1 MEPGGSTQQQRGLR
15 AVADPGL
22 AALDLA
28 HLFDELAQ
36 RTCAALGGDECAIVL
51 TDGATFGSD
60 REALRQLA
68 LRAVESA
75 EVVTS
80 PEGAAVPMLAS
91 GAVHGA
97 AVAATRHLSD
107 DDLEVLQLVAS
118 RAALAVEHASALGA
132 ERLARQRLEEL
143 QQLTDAAFAH
153 LELDG
158 LLDELL
164 LRIRSILRCD
174 TAAILLLDEGTNE
187 LVARAAHGIEEEVE
201 AGVRV
206 PVGRGFAGRVAE
218 TRQPVILP
226 DVDHADVMNPIL
238 REKRIKSMVGVPL
251 LIEGHPIGVLHVG
264 SLTYRSFGTDDVDLL
279 QFVADRAAL
288 AIEHARAF
296 DAERRARRHL
306 EYVQA
311 VTDAALTHLELD
323 DLLDEL
329 LLRIRSILGANTA
342 AILLLD
348 EDTNELV
355 ARAARGLEEEV
366 EAGVRIPVGG
376 GFAGRVA
383 AERRPVIL
391 PDVDHAHVLNPILR
405 EKGIKTLLGV
415 PLIAREEVI
424 GVLHVGTLVHHVFT
438 DDDVQLLQLVAER
451 AALAIERSR
460 LHQAAVQFDELQR
473 NFVAIASHELRT
485 PATSVYGALA
495 TLRGRGDELSDQMRD
510 QLFEIAWN
518 EADRMRRLIENLL
531 DLSRVDSGRIQKTT
545 QQVEVRE
552 LLEQAAGVRGDDVVI
567 ETEEGL
573 VAYVDPLM
581 LERVLSNLVRN
592 ARAYGRPPI
601 RLSASTREST
611 LTIVVED
618 DGNGVPMELV
628 PRLFD
633 RFVRGS
639 EGHGTGLG
647 LAIARAYTRSHGGDL
662 RYARAKRGARFE
674 MVLPDSV

>member
-1 MEPGGSTQQQRGLR
+1 VEPGGSTQQQRGLR

-36 RTCAALGGDECAIVL
+36 RTCAALGGEECAIVL
-51 TDGATFGSD
+51 SDGSVFGSNQD
-60 REALRQLA
+60 ALRRLA

-80 PEGAAVPMLAS
+80 AEGAAVPMLSS

-97 AVAATRHLSD
+97 AVAATKHLSD

-132 ERLARQRLEEL
+132 ERLARHRLEEL
-143 QQLTDAAFAH
+143 QQITDAALAH
-153 LELDG
+153 LELDA

-174 TAAILLLDEGTNE
+174 TAAILLLDEETNE

-238 REKRIKSMVGVPL
+238 REKGIKSMLGVPL

-264 SLTYRSFGTDDVDLL
+264 SLTHRNFAVDDVDLL

-311 VTDAALTHLELD
+311 VTDVALTHLELD

-348 EDTNELV
+348 ERTNELV

-383 AERRPVIL
+383 AERSPVIL

-438 DDDVQLLQLVAER
+438 NDDVQLLQLVAER

-485 PATSVYGALA
+485 PATSVYGALT
-495 TLRGRGDELSDQMRD
+495 TLRGRREELSDEMRA
-510 QLFEIAWN
+510 QLFEIAWS

-545 QQVEVRE
+545 QQIAVRQ
-552 LLEQAAGVRGDDVVI
+552 LLEQAAGARSDDVVL
-567 ETEEGL
+567 ETEDDL
-573 VAYVDPLM
+573 VAFLDPLM
-581 LERVLSNLVRN
+581 LERILSNLVRN

-601 RLSASTREST
+601 RLSASAREST

-618 DGNGVPMELV
+618 DGKGVPMELV

-662 RYARAKRGARFE
+662 RYARGKRGARFE
-674 MVLPDSV
+674 IVLPDSV

>member
-1 MEPGGSTQQQRGLR
+1 VEPGGSTQQHRGLR

-22 AALDLA
+22 ATLDLGQ
-28 HLFDELAQ
+28 LLGELAQ
-36 RTCAALGGDECAIVL
+36 RTSAALGGDECTIVL
-51 TDGATFGSD
+51 GEGSAFGS
-60 REALRQLA
+60 EQGELRSLA
-68 LRAVESA
+68 RRAIESA

-80 PEGAAVPMLAS
+80 PDGAALPLLAA

-97 AVAATRHLSD
+97 VAAATKHLSD
-107 DDLEVLQLVAS
+107 DDLEILQLVAN
-118 RAALAVEHASALGA
+118 RAALAVEHASSLSA
-132 ERLARQRLEEL
+132 ERRARGRLEEL
-143 QQLTDAAFAH
+143 QQVTDAALAH
-153 LELDG
+153 LELDA

-164 LRIRSILRCD
+164 LRIRAILHCD
-174 TAAILLLDEGTNE
+174 TAAILLLDEETNE

-201 AGVRV
+201 AGVRI

-218 TRQPVILP
+218 SRQPVILP
-226 DVDHADVMNPIL
+226 DVDHADVLNPIL
-238 REKRIKSMVGVPL
+238 REKGIKSMLGVPL
-251 LIEGHPIGVLHVG
+251 LIEGNPIGVLHVG
-264 SLTYRSFGTDDVDLL
+264 SLTLREFLADDVDLL

-323 DLLDEL
+323 DLLDVL

-348 EDTNELV
+348 EATNELV

-383 AERRPVIL
+383 AERRPLIL
-391 PDVDHAHVLNPILR
+391 PKVDHTQVLNPILL

-415 PLIAREEVI
+415 PLIARNEVI
-424 GVLHVGTLVHHVFT
+424 GVLHVGTLVHRVFT
-438 DDDVQLLQLVAER
+438 RDDVQLLQLVAER
-451 AALAIERSR
+451 AALAIERAR
-460 LHQAAVQFDELQR
+460 LHEAALQFDELQR

-485 PATSVYGALA
+485 PATSVYGALT
-495 TLRGRGDELSDQMRD
+495 TLRGRAEELSEELRS
-510 QLFEIAWN
+510 QLFNVAWQ
-518 EADRMRRLIENLL
+518 EADRMRRLIEQLL
-531 DLSRVDSGRIQKTT
+531 DLSRVDSGRLQKAT
-545 QQVEVRE
+545 QQVDVLQ
-552 LLEQAAGVRGDDVVI
+552 LLEHAAGASRDDVVL
-567 ETEEGL
+567 EGDEGL
-573 VAYVDPLM
+573 VALVDPLM

-592 ARAYGRPPI
+592 ARAYGEPPI
-601 RLSASTREST
+601 RLSASARDST

-618 DGNGVPMELV
+618 EGSGVPIDLV

-639 EGHGTGLG
+639 EGHGSGLG

-662 RYARAKRGARFE
+662 RYARAGRGARFE
-674 MVLPDSV
+674 IVLPDSV

>member
-1 MEPGGSTQQQRGLR
+1 VEPGGSTQQQRGLR

-22 AALDLA
+22 ATLEPAQLLG
-28 HLFDELAQ
+28 ELAE
-36 RTCAALGGDECAIVL
+36 RTCAALGGDDCTIVL
-51 TDGATFGSD
+51 SDGSAFGSERD
-60 REALRQLA
+60 QLLSLA
-68 LRAVESA
+68 RRAIESG

-80 PEGAAVPMLAS
+80 PDGAAVPLLAA
-91 GAVHGA
+91 GVVHGA
-97 AVAATRHLSD
+97 VAAATKHLSD
-107 DDLEVLQLVAS
+107 DDLEVLRIVAQ
-118 RAALAVEHASALGA
+118 RAALAVEHASALGV

-143 QQLTDAAFAH
+143 QRVTDAALAH
-153 LELDG
+153 LELDA

-174 TAAILLLDEGTNE
+174 TAAILLLDEETNE

-201 AGVRV
+201 AGVRI

-238 REKRIKSMVGVPL
+238 RQKGIKSMLGVPL
-251 LIEGHPIGVLHVG
+251 LIEGNPIGVLHVG
-264 SLTYRSFGTDDVDLL
+264 TLTYRTFVADDVDLL

-296 DAERRARRHL
+296 AAERRARRHL

-329 LLRIRSILGANTA
+329 LLRIRSILAADTA

-348 EDTNELV
+348 EPTNELV

-366 EAGVRIPVGG
+366 EAGVRIPVGA

-391 PDVDHAHVLNPILR
+391 PDVDHAHVLNAILR

-415 PLIAREEVI
+415 PLIARDEVI
-424 GVLHVGTLVHHVFT
+424 GVLHVGTLVHRVFT

-451 AALAIERSR
+451 VALAIEQA
-460 LHQAAVQFDELQR
+460 HVHEAAVQFDELQR

-485 PATSVYGALA
+485 PAASVYGALT
-495 TLRGRGDELSDQMRD
+495 TLRGRGDELSEGVRQ
-510 QLFEIAWN
+510 QLFEVAWQ
-518 EADRMRRLIENLL
+518 ESDRMRRLIEQLL
-531 DLSRVDSGRIQKTT
+531 DLSRVDSGRLRKATKKVDVLQ
-545 QQVEVRE
+545 
-552 LLEQAAGVRGDDVVI
+552 LLEQATGARSDDVVL
-567 ETEEGL
+567 ESEDGL

-592 ARAYGRPPI
+592 ARAYGEPPI
-601 RLSASTREST
+601 HLSASAREST

-618 DGNGVPMELV
+618 GGSGVPIELV

-647 LAIARAYTRSHGGDL
+647 LAIARAYTRTHGGDL
-662 RYARAKRGARFE
+662 RYARGNRGARFE
-674 MVLPDSV
+674 IVLPDAL

>member
-1 MEPGGSTQQQRGLR
+1 VEPGGSTQQHRGLR

-22 AALDLA
+22 GALDLGQ
-28 HLFDELAQ
+28 LLDELAQ
-36 RTCAALGGDECAIVL
+36 RTCAALAGEECTIVL
-51 TDGATFGSD
+51 SDGSAFGSD
-60 REALRQLA
+60 HDGIRQLA
-68 LRAVESA
+68 LRAIESA

-80 PEGAAVPMLAS
+80 PDGAAVPLLSS

-97 AVAATRHLSD
+97 VAAATRHLSD
-107 DDLEVLQLVAS
+107 DDLEVVQLVAN
-118 RAALAVEHASALGA
+118 RAALAVEHASALSA
-132 ERLARQRLEEL
+132 ERRARRRLEEL
-143 QQLTDAAFAH
+143 QQITDAALAH
-153 LELDG
+153 LELDA

-164 LRIRSILRCD
+164 LRIRVILACD
-174 TAAILLLDEGTNE
+174 TAAILLLDEQTNE

-238 REKRIKSMVGVPL
+238 REKRIKSMLGVPL

-264 SLTYRSFGTDDVDLL
+264 SLTYRTFVADDVDLL

-288 AIEHARAF
+288 AIEHARAY

-348 EDTNELV
+348 EQTNELV

-495 TLRGRGDELSDQMRD
+495 TLRGRRDELSDELRS
-510 QLFEIAWN
+510 QLFEVAWN

-545 QQVEVRE
+545 QQVDVLQ
-552 LLEQAAGVRGDDVVI
+552 LLEQAAGARTDDVVL
-567 ETEEGL
+567 EGEEGL

-601 RLSASTREST
+601 RLSARTREST

-662 RYARAKRGARFE
+662 RYARGKRGARFE
-674 MVLPDSV
+674 IVLPDTV